1 MSKYLKSCIA
11 LMMMR
16 WCLQACKIPGTQM
29 KTYKGYLKP
38 KGVRRVGD
46 DWHVVSGDYAKLII
60 ALNRSSP
67 CEVTKTM
74 VKNFSDMLSRE
85 EVIKV
90 PYNHPLLRLDHNKMV
105 CLGQQVNR
113 LRSEFY
119 ALVGSITRKKLDDGR
134 KLFGCKQLCTIV
146 T

>member
-11 LMMMR
+11 LMMIR
-16 WCLQACKIPGTQM
+16 LCLQACKIPGTQM

-46 DWHVVSGDYAKLII
+46 DWHVVSGEYAKLII

-67 CEVTKTM
+67 CEETKTM

>member
-1 MSKYLKSCIA
+1 MTKYLKSFIA

-16 WCLQACKIPGTQM
+16 WCLHACKIPSTQM

-38 KGVRRVGD
+38 KGLRRVGD
-46 DWHVVSGDYAKLII
+46 DWHVVSGDYANLII

-74 VKNFSDMLSRE
+74 VQNFSDMLSRE

-90 PYNHPLLRLDHNKMV
+90 PYCKVPQGLPKT
-105 CLGQQVNR
+105 
-113 LRSEFY
+113 S
-119 ALVGSITRKKLDDGR
+119 SPIT
-134 KLFGCKQLCTIV
+134 CT
-146 T
+146 

>member
-1 MSKYLKSCIA
+1 MA
-11 LMMMR
+11 LTMLR
-16 WCLQACKIPGTQM
+16 WCLHACNIPGTQK

-46 DWHVVSGDYAKLII
+46 DWHVVSENYAKLII
-60 ALNRSSP
+60 ALNRSST
-67 CEVTKTM
+67 CDEVKTM
-74 VKNFSDMLSRE
+74 VQNFRDKLSRD
-85 EVIKV
+85 EVIYV
-90 PYNHPLLRLDHNKMV
+90 PYNHSLLRLDHTKMV
-105 CLGQQVNR
+105 CRGQQVNR
-113 LRSEFY
+113 SRREFY

>member
-1 MSKYLKSCIA
+1 MSITA
-11 LMMMR
+11 LTIFR
-16 WCLQACKIPGTQM
+16 LCLQACNIPGTQK
-29 KTYKGYLKP
+29 KTYKRYLKP

-46 DWHVVSGDYAKLII
+46 DWHVVSEKYAKLII

-67 CEVTKTM
+67 CEEIRTM
-74 VKNFSDMLSRE
+74 VQIFEDKLSRD
-85 EVIKV
+85 EVIYV
-90 PYNHPLLRLDHNKMV
+90 PYNHSLLRLDHTKMV

-113 LRSEFY
+113 LRREFY